1 MGTPEFALPSLEM
14 LVKEGYEVAAVVT
27 QPDKPAKRGKKI
39 TMPPVKEYAI
49 SKGLKVLQPQKIKT
63 AEFLKTLEEIKPD
76 LLITVAYGKIL
87 SKEILELPP
96 LGCINVH
103 ASLCPTQRGTYTLV
117 YNKW

>member
-1 MGTPEFALPSLEM
+1 
-14 LVKEGYEVAAVVT
+14 
-27 QPDKPAKRGKKI
+27 
-39 TMPPVKEYAI
+39 MPPVKEYAI

-103 ASLCPTQRGTYTLV
+103 ASLLPKYRGQHLYTGV
-117 YNKW
+117 

>member
-49 SKGLKVLQPQKIKT
+49 SKGLKVLDHKK
-63 AEFLKTLEEIKPD
+63 
-76 LLITVAYGKIL
+76 
-87 SKEILELPP
+87 
-96 LGCINVH
+96 
-103 ASLCPTQRGTYTLV
+103 
-117 YNKW
+117 